1 MLAVSTHKEGGGWAD
16 EEAGRPASL
25 PASPSDKIEVAE
37 LAALRHEN
45 LTSLRA
51 YYFVG
56 AGALSSLLH
65 NSNGAVR
72 RACLGFTSR
81 VRIAQADP
89 NGVAFIHGDGVV
101 LLKML
106 TGKLP
111 ANTVP
116 GFDGVD
122 LSQWISNTG

>member
-1 MLAVSTHKEGGGWAD
+1 
-16 EEAGRPASL
+16 
-25 PASPSDKIEVAE
+25 VAE

-45 LTSLRA
+45 LASLRA
-51 YYFVG
+51 YFYFVG

-65 NSNGAVR
+65 DSNGAVR
-72 RACLGFTSR
+72 HACLGFTSR

-101 LLKML
+101 LLEML

-122 LSQWISNTG
+122 LPQWVRRGAGVDGRGVRRQHRRLGMRR

>member
-1 MLAVSTHKEGGGWAD
+1 MRKDTGMLAVSTHKGGGGWAD

-25 PASPSDKIEVAE
+25 PASPSDKIE
-37 LAALRHEN
+37 
-45 LTSLRA
+45 
-51 YYFVG
+51 
-56 AGALSSLLH
+56 
-65 NSNGAVR
+65 
-72 RACLGFTSR
+72 
-81 VRIAQADP
+81 ADP

-122 LSQWISNTG
+122 LSQWVRRGAGVDGRGVRRQHRRLGMRR